1 MYIEVVGVVLLGY
14 FLGAVP
20 FGLILGKCL
29 RGIDIREY
37 GSGNIGFT
45 NVLRNV
51 GTGAGVATLVFDIAK
66 GAVPVLLAG
75 IIIGNDTAEVL
86 GFTLDDQGGRVLAA
100 LAAVVGHNWSLY
112 LKFGGGKGVDT
123 SLGGLLAMSPLAGVI
138 CLVIGVG
145 MIAKTRY
152 VSLGSMV
159 GGCCSIIVIAPMVA
173 ADWSPIEYLGYAVV
187 VAVLIIFRHRDNIRN
202 LKAGTERKIGQKG
215 EKR

>member
-1 MYIEVVGVVLLGY
+1 MVFEIIGVVLLGY

-20 FGLILGKCL
+20 FGLILGKWL

-51 GTGAGVATLVFDIAK
+51 GTGAGVATLAFDIAK
-66 GAVPVLLAG
+66 GAVPVVLAG
-75 IIIGNDTAEVL
+75 VIIGNDTAEVA

-100 LAAVVGHNWSLY
+100 VAAVVGHNWSLY

-159 GGCCSIIVIAPMVA
+159 GGCCGIIVIAPMVA
-173 ADWSPIEYLGYAVV
+173 ADWAPIEYLVYAVV